1 MTRHR
6 VATYLAGAGRNTL
19 LAAFVV
25 AAVAPFYWMVLTSL
39 KPVQELY
46 AGRNPL
52 WVESP
57 TWRHY
62 TELLRTYL
70 FPRWFANSV
79 VVAVASTAISLA
91 LGVLA
96 AYGVTRT
103 ASGAVRQLTRVVLVT
118 YLVPRAM
125 LMIPLYQL
133 LASLRLLNSQ
143 VGLIVA
149 YLTFTVP
156 FSVWLLIGFF
166 QGIPRELDEA
176 ALIDGCSRLGALC
189 RVVLPLARPGL
200 VAATVYTFSLAWN
213 ELLYPLVIIQS
224 EAQKPLT
231 VGIAALQQGDV
242 FAWGPLM
249 AAGTLAAVPIVAF
262 YALIYRQVVGG
273 VMAGAVKG

>member
-1 MTRHR
+1 MSRYQ
-6 VATYLAGAGRNTL
+6 ATSLVYGLARYTL
-19 LAAFVV
+19 LAAFAT
-25 AAVAPFYWMVLTSL
+25 AAVAPFYWMVITSV

-46 AGRNPL
+46 AGKMPL
-52 WVESP
+52 WVEAP
-57 TWRHY
+57 TWKHY
-62 TELLRTYL
+62 AELLETYM
-70 FPRWFANSV
+70 FPRWFWNTI
-79 VVAVASTAISLA
+79 VVAVVSTAVSLV
-91 LGVLA
+91 LGSLA

-103 ASGAVRQLTRVVLVT
+103 GTALVRQLTRVVLVT

-133 LASLRLLNSQ
+133 LAALRLLDSQ
-143 VGLIVA
+143 AGLVLA

-176 ALIDGCSRLGALC
+176 ALIDGCSRMQALV

-200 VAATVYTFSLAWN
+200 VAVTVYTFSLAWN
-213 ELLYPLVIIQS
+213 EFLYPLVIIQS
-224 EAQKPLT
+224 DAQKPLT

-249 AAGTLAAVPIVAF
+249 AAGTLAAIPIVTF
-262 YALIYRQVVGG
+262 YALIHRQIVAG
-273 VMAGAVKG
+273 VTAGAVKG